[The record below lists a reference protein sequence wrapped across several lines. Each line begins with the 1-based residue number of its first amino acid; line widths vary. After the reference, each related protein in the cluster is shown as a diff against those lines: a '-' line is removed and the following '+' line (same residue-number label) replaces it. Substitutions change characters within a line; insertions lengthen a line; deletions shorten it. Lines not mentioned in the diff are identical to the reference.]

1 VSLASKGGGEEVEE
15 GESCDLQIRRTTKKK
30 KKTERD
36 DSEKISKLS
45 FGIMFLLLSCSF
57 STFFFFFFFLLAT
70 VVRFLELGREDGLA
84 AGVKNGAIEGRVMG
98 CEKGFEL
105 SREVGY
111 YAGCALLWKAL
122 AHQDPERIS
131 DK

>member
-1 VSLASKGGGEEVEE
+1 MSLASKGGGEEVEE

-57 STFFFFFFFLLAT
+57 STFFFFFFFSLLPLLGLSSWVERT
-70 VVRFLELGREDGLA
+70 VWLQVSRMVLLRVESW
-84 AGVKNGAIEGRVMG
+84 GVKKDLSSH
-98 CEKGFEL
+98 EKWVIMLDAPCCGKLLHTRIL
-105 SREVGY
+105 SG
-111 YAGCALLWKAL
+111 
-122 AHQDPERIS
+122 
-131 DK
+131 